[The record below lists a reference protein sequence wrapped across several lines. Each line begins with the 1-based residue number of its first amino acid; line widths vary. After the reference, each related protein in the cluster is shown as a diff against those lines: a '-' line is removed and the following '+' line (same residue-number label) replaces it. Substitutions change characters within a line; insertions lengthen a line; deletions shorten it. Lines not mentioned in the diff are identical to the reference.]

1 MIDTINDDPSK
12 RYIFSSYDKE
22 RLEEMINK
30 YDKDMLVT
38 IADLYGA
45 VNGERLNLEGI
56 TRAVDALTKYNSK
69 SEFNYLNNLLMPEK
83 CKGVKIPSPI
93 PVPSCSFQ
101 LHNCVT
107 LSPNSQ
113 GNLGV
118 MFNPFFLAS
127 NQWTNNSDNNVS
139 SNTFYDIGG
148 NSYPEN

>member
-1 MIDTINDDPSK
+1 MFNIKNDNTNK
-12 RYIFSSYDKE
+12 NYGFSSYDKE

-107 LSPNSQ
+107 LSPNNQ

-118 MFNPFFLAS
+118 MFNPFFLSS
-127 NQWTNNSDNNVS
+127 NQW
-139 SNTFYDIGG
+139 GG
-148 NSYPEN
+148 KILIIMLVVIHFMI